1 MKIRIL
7 GSACRL
13 ATVGLAL
20 LNGAIAFAAADGP
33 AVLTSIRI
41 VETSAAS
48 TQVLVELAADRPVK
62 MFTLRGPDRVVLDIV
77 GARSSGGV
85 TLPAAHGI
93 VRQVRLG
100 QQSGEVLRLVI
111 DTRRAVSPRL
121 TTKASGDGQAVQLA
135 VVLGD
140 ILENAAAQA
149 AAPLGVQVPAQPPA
163 KVRVVVIDAGHGGA
177 DFGSLG
183 RAGTKEKD
191 VTLAVARE
199 LAARVNAQ
207 PGWRALLTRSDDS
220 AIDLRARVQ
229 RAESAGASLFVSLQA
244 NAVANPDVSGATV
257 YIYDPVASSRN
268 AAWLA
273 ERENAA
279 PTVLLALVR
288 GTTGKGPA
296 ATSQALAQAVLGE
309 LQPSVPLQRAE
320 VQRAPLAGLQQMT
333 VPAVLI
339 DLASLANREDEQRL
353 RSVDYAGKIAD
364 ALTRTLHRYS
374 DIVATDTA
382 PSDWLSS
389 ERTRVAHDQTAQ
401 R

>member
-244 NAVANPDVSGATV
+244 NAVANPDVSGAAV

-273 ERENAA
+273 ERENVA
-279 PTVLLALVR
+279 PTVLPAVVR
-288 GTTGKGPA
+288 GAKGKRPA
-296 ATSQALAQAVLGE
+296 AMSQALAQAVLGE